1 MLNRNGNNDLEKELK
16 KLRRVAAVAKRYQN
30 AVMQKRSV
38 QSVTNIP
45 RRALQD
51 VELEIGSAEFDLMDA
66 LQDWESPSR

>member
-1 MLNRNGNNDLEKELK
+1 MFNRNGNDNVEQELR

-38 QSVTNIP
+38 QAISSAP
-45 RRALQD
+45 RRVLQD

-66 LQDWESPSR
+66 MQDWENPSW